1 MQTLPAL
8 NIQGIVGTP
17 GAHIWDTWNTFE
29 LAPRPYLGRQLTF
42 TAPTKCDPSAGH
54 YSGHPSPLLGL
65 NLRKFGDNLL
75 IDFRDISSCIMDM
88 SYQSWSRPSLCDSG
102 LWSSL
107 PEYWYAT
114 PAPNPPSMSPILS
127 VLHDLY
133 SASYSYSA
141 RYQWSLLSVYCLWWY
156 IWSLL
161 HVPDLAYIH
170 KIMFSVFYSPFAFPS
185 LQIFR
190 MLNWAEDRGDHLAP
204 ANIGGHSKLIRLR
217 TLQSGVSSFEMH
229 LYWHPPTLEIPFICA
244 NISWIQCGG

>member
-1 MQTLPAL
+1 ML
-8 NIQGIVGTP
+8 NIRTAFHLYGLSSVQHLEQP
-17 GAHIWDTWNTFE
+17 NAHTCLVTLLGNIFQIWD
-29 LAPRPYLGRQLTF
+29 P
-42 TAPTKCDPSAGH
+42 
-54 YSGHPSPLLGL
+54 
-65 NLRKFGDNLL
+65 
-75 IDFRDISSCIMDM
+75 
-88 SYQSWSRPSLCDSG
+88 QS
-102 LWSSL
+102 
-107 PEYWYAT
+107 
-114 PAPNPPSMSPILS
+114 PNPPSMSPILS

-141 RYQWSLLSVYCLWWY
+141 RYQWSLLSFYCLWWY

-161 HVPDLAYIH
+161 HVPDLPYIH

-229 LYWHPPTLEIPFICA
+229 LYWHP
-244 NISWIQCGG
+244 IQIGDSF